1 MNGKIRSHEIKV
13 ESTASTWPDYVF
25 KKEYDL
31 KQLDEVEAFISKN
44 GHLPEVPKAKDIEA
58 NGVELGEMN
67 KDSIKENRRTT
78 GTSFRRKSLMLISC
92 WNSKKEIEDL
102 KKK

>member
-1 MNGKIRSHEIKV
+1 MTGKPRAHEIKV

-58 NGVELGEMN
+58 NGVELGEM
-67 KDSIKENRRTT
+67 KEDLFKKNPRIYM
-78 GTSFRRKSLMLISC
+78 GHYFRRKKSNAYQLL
-92 WNSKKEIEDL
+92 EIKQKVIEH
-102 KKK
+102 